1 MTDRPLITLLTD
13 FGWGD
18 GYIGAMKGVILQIN
32 PDCRIVDLA
41 HEIPPHDVMGA
52 ALVLGQTYP
61 FFPSGTIHV
70 VVVDPGVGGP
80 RRSLVLETEDHRFVG
95 PDNGCFTFVLKR
107 EKGVQAYELIEDRF
121 HLPRV
126 SHTFHGRDIF
136 APVAAHLSTG
146 VPPAAMGPPIAIAD
160 LTSLP
165 IPDPVAEGET
175 LQGEVIWVDSFG
187 NLITNISQDTLG
199 AFAPDGSVAIE
210 IGEER
215 IKGLKSSYEEGRQ
228 GEIIALWGSAG
239 LLEISLKEQSLHRER
254 GWGKGEHVRI
264 RRKQ

>member
-1 MTDRPLITLLTD
+1 MTKRPIITLLTD

-18 GYIGAMKGVILQIN
+18 GYIGAIKGVILSIN
-32 PDCRIVDLA
+32 PDCHIIDLA
-41 HEIPPHDVMGA
+41 HEVTPHDVMRA
-52 ALVLGQTYP
+52 ALVLEQTYP

-80 RRSLVLETEDHRFVG
+80 RRSLVLETGDHRFVG

-107 EKGVQAYELIEDRF
+107 QKEIKAYELTEEQF

-126 SHTFHGRDIF
+126 SNTFHGRDIF

-160 LTSLP
+160 LTSLA
-165 IPDPVAEGET
+165 IPDPVSEGET
-175 LQGEVIWVDSFG
+175 LQGEVIGVDSFG
-187 NLITNISQDTLG
+187 NLVTNISQERLG
-199 AFAPDGSVAIE
+199 AFAPDGSVVIE

-215 IKGLKSSYEEGRQ
+215 IKGLKSSYGEGTA
-228 GEIIALWGSAG
+228 GEVIALWGSGG

-254 GWGKGEHVRI
+254 GWGRGEHVLI
-264 RRKQ
+264 RRKK

>member
-1 MTDRPLITLLTD
+1 MITLLTD

-32 PDCRIVDLA
+32 PDCRIIDLA

-52 ALVLGQTYP
+52 ALVLDQTYSY
-61 FFPSGTIHV
+61 FPQGTIHV
-70 VVVDPGVGGP
+70 AVVDPGVGGP
-80 RRSLVLETEDHRFVG
+80 RRPLVLETEGYRFVG

-107 EKGVQAYELIEDRF
+107 EKEIQAYELIEERF

-136 APVAAHLSTG
+136 APVAAHLSAG
-146 VPPAAMGPPIAIAD
+146 VPPAVMGPPIAIAD

-165 IPDPVAEGET
+165 IPDPIVEGET
-175 LQGEVIWVDSFG
+175 LRGEVMGVDSFG
-187 NLITNISQDTLG
+187 NLVTNISQEILG
-199 AFAPDGSVAIE
+199 AFAPDGVVEIE
-210 IGEER
+210 IGGER
-215 IKGLKSSYEEGRQ
+215 IKGLKSSYEEGKR
-228 GEIIALWGSAG
+228 GEILALWGSAG
-239 LLEISLKEQSLHRER
+239 LLEISLKQQSLHRER
-254 GWGKGEHVRI
+254 GWRRGEHVRI